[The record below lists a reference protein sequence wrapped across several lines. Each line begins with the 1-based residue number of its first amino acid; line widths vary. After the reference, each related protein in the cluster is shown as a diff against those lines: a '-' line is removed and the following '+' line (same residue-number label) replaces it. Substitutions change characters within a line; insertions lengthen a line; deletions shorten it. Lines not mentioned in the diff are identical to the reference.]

1 MILQA
6 VTVLGESGAAS
17 NALRAAAAS
26 ASVGIAGAVLSVFV
40 VLRRWAYL
48 GDGIAHAG
56 FGGIGTAVLLSI
68 AFPALNNGTAIY
80 FIATLFSLATA
91 LAVASI
97 SRRSA
102 VSGDAAIGIFVAATL
117 AWGFIAFGIHAHLG
131 RGGPGGWEDYLLG
144 NINGISSA
152 ATALA
157 VAVSAAIVLTVIAL
171 HRQIILYCFDPT
183 LAEITGVPVGFVHYL
198 LILLV
203 ALVIIIGMRLSGN
216 LLVPALL
223 VLPGAAGL
231 RASRSMR
238 VVMAIAIV
246 ASVVATVVGLLI
258 SRRWQY
264 IAPGPAMV
272 GILFIEF
279 LIAHFAGL
287 GAKSR
292 QD

>member
-1 MILQA
+1 MIVQA
-6 VTVLGESGAAS
+6 AAILGDFGAGS
-17 NALRAAAAS
+17 DLLRSVAAS
-26 ASVGIAGAVLSVFV
+26 ASVGVAGAVLSVFV

-68 AFPALNNGTAIY
+68 AFPALNNGPAIY
-80 FIATLFSLATA
+80 LIATIFSLATA

-97 SRRSA
+97 SRRNA
-102 VSGDAAIGIFVAATL
+102 VTGDAAIGIFVAATL
-117 AWGFIAFGIHAHLG
+117 AWGFIAFAIHAHLG

-144 NINGISSA
+144 NATGMSSA
-152 ATALA
+152 AAALA
-157 VAVSAAIVLTVIAL
+157 VAVSAGIVIVVAAL
-171 HRQIILYCFDPT
+171 HRQIILYCFDPV
-183 LAEITGVPVGFVHYL
+183 LAQVTGVPVGFVHYL

-231 RASRSMR
+231 RVSSSMR
-238 VVMAIAIV
+238 VVMGVAIV
-246 ASVVATVVGLLI
+246 ASVVATLAGMAV
-258 SRRWQY
+258 SRHWQF
-264 IAPGPAMV
+264 IAPGPAIV
-272 GILFIEF
+272 GVLFLEF
-279 LIAHFAGL
+279 LTVHFAG
-287 GAKSR
+287 GRAKSQ

>member
-1 MILQA
+1 MILHA
-6 VTVLGESGAAS
+6 AILGDSGAAS
-17 NALRAAAAS
+17 DALRAVAAS

-56 FGGIGTAVLLSI
+56 FGGIGTAVLLSV

-80 FIATLFSLATA
+80 LIATLFSLATA

-97 SRRSA
+97 SRRQA

-157 VAVSAAIVLTVIAL
+157 VAVSAGIVITVFAL

-231 RASRSMR
+231 RVSRSMR
-238 VVMAIAIV
+238 VVMAVAIV
-246 ASVVATVVGLLI
+246 ASVIATIAGLVV
-258 SRRWQY
+258 SRRWQF
-264 IAPGPAMV
+264 ISPGPAMV
-272 GILFIEF
+272 SVLFLEF
-279 LIAHFAGL
+279 LVAHFAGA

-292 QD
+292 RD